1 MKGSDA
7 KKGKHRQ
14 WLAGAVFSAALV
26 GTCLLL
32 FLLSDAGG
40 ALLAALGVVQTVYE
54 PAPVSTALPETT
66 EAPKATAAVGME
78 EHPALSAET
87 FLQRAE
93 SFGMET
99 LAVLSS
105 EHERMAEYTLAY
117 SSGET
122 ATLLL
127 SLQNGEVTEFMLTM
141 RRPMPPAPLTADANW
156 FLQQEHDAQQAQYEE
171 SLAWIYQVFLAYA
184 LALDREEALPYS
196 EAAQMAAAARSTFE
210 DGEART
216 AEHGKFRFTAGAIPS
231 TGTKG
236 GETCA
241 RPHSARNHERV
252 FLRISSNTIERSHN
266 PLYNLGKVVHIYG
279 KNAYKRCAGRPGI

>member
-7 KKGKHRQ
+7 KKGKLRQ

-231 TGTKG
+231 TGTKDEG
-236 GETCA
+236 NMCEA
-241 RPHSARNHERV
+241 ALSAE
-252 FLRISSNTIERSHN
+252 
-266 PLYNLGKVVHIYG
+266 P
-279 KNAYKRCAGRPGI
+279 

>member
-32 FLLSDAGG
+32 FLLSDAGA

-78 EHPALSAET
+78 EHPALSAEA

-99 LAVLSS
+99 PAALSFG
-105 EHERMAEYTLAY
+105 HERMAEYTLAY
-117 SSGET
+117 CSGET

-141 RRPMPPAPLTADANW
+141 RRPMPPASLAADANW
-156 FLQQEHDAQQAQYEE
+156 FLQQEHDARQAQYEE
-171 SLAWIYQVFLAYA
+171 SLAWVYQAFLAYA
-184 LALDREEALPYS
+184 LALDGEEALPYS
-196 EAAQMAAAARSTFE
+196 EAAQMADAARSTFE

-216 AEHGKFRFTAGAIPS
+216 AEHGKFRFIYSILYKPCIFKVYRLLNVQTLCIFPCFCPYEPKQGKFFI
-231 TGTKG
+231 
-236 GETCA
+236 
-241 RPHSARNHERV
+241 
-252 FLRISSNTIERSHN
+252 LRRLPYPAVLRKYASL
-266 PLYNLGKVVHIYG
+266 PL
-279 KNAYKRCAGRPGI
+279 

>member
-184 LALDREEALPYS
+184 LALDREEALP
-196 EAAQMAAAARSTFE
+196 RGRKT
-210 DGEART
+210 R
-216 AEHGKFRFTAGAIPS
+216 
-231 TGTKG
+231 
-236 GETCA
+236 ETCA

>member
-54 PAPVSTALPETT
+54 PAPVSTALPVTT

-231 TGTKG
+231 TGTKDEG
-236 GETCA
+236 NMCEA
-241 RPHSARNHERV
+241 ALSAE
-252 FLRISSNTIERSHN
+252 
-266 PLYNLGKVVHIYG
+266 P
-279 KNAYKRCAGRPGI
+279 

>member
-184 LALDREEALPYS
+184 LALDREEGLPYS

-231 TGTKG
+231 TGTKDEG
-236 GETCA
+236 NMCEA
-241 RPHSARNHERV
+241 ALSAE
-252 FLRISSNTIERSHN
+252 
-266 PLYNLGKVVHIYG
+266 P
-279 KNAYKRCAGRPGI
+279 

>member
-40 ALLAALGVVQTVYE
+40 ALLAALGVVQTIYE

-66 EAPKATAAVGME
+66 EAPKATAAGGME

-196 EAAQMAAAARSTFE
+196 EATQMAAAARSTFE

-231 TGTKG
+231 TGTKDEG
-236 GETCA
+236 NMCEA
-241 RPHSARNHERV
+241 ALSAE
-252 FLRISSNTIERSHN
+252 
-266 PLYNLGKVVHIYG
+266 P
-279 KNAYKRCAGRPGI
+279 

>member
-171 SLAWIYQVFLAYA
+171 SLAWIYQVF
-184 LALDREEALPYS
+184 
-196 EAAQMAAAARSTFE
+196 F
-210 DGEART
+210 G
-216 AEHGKFRFTAGAIPS
+216 I
-231 TGTKG
+231 
-236 GETCA
+236 CA
-241 RPHSARNHERV
+241 C
-252 FLRISSNTIERSHN
+252 T
-266 PLYNLGKVVHIYG
+266 
-279 KNAYKRCAGRPGI
+279 

>member
-1 MKGSDA
+1 
-7 KKGKHRQ
+7 
-14 WLAGAVFSAALV
+14 
-26 GTCLLL
+26 
-32 FLLSDAGG
+32 
-40 ALLAALGVVQTVYE
+40 
-54 PAPVSTALPETT
+54 
-66 EAPKATAAVGME
+66 ME

-117 SSGET
+117 SSSET

-171 SLAWIYQVFLAYA
+171 SLAWIYQVFWAYA

-231 TGTKG
+231 TGTKDEG
-236 GETCA
+236 NMCEA
-241 RPHSARNHERV
+241 ALSAE
-252 FLRISSNTIERSHN
+252 
-266 PLYNLGKVVHIYG
+266 P
-279 KNAYKRCAGRPGI
+279 

>member
-7 KKGKHRQ
+7 KKGKHRK
-14 WLAGAVFSAALV
+14 WLAGAAFSAALV

-54 PAPVSTALPETT
+54 PAPVSMALPETI

-156 FLQQEHDAQQAQYEE
+156 FLQQEHDVQQAQYEE

-216 AEHGKFRFTAGAIPS
+216 TEHGKFRFTAGAIPS
-231 TGTKG
+231 TGTKDEG
-236 GETCA
+236 SMCEA
-241 RPHSARNHERV
+241 ALSAE
-252 FLRISSNTIERSHN
+252 
-266 PLYNLGKVVHIYG
+266 P
-279 KNAYKRCAGRPGI
+279 

>member
-156 FLQQEHDAQQAQYEE
+156 FLQQE

-231 TGTKG
+231 TGTKDEG
-236 GETCA
+236 NMCEA
-241 RPHSARNHERV
+241 ALSAE
-252 FLRISSNTIERSHN
+252 
-266 PLYNLGKVVHIYG
+266 P
-279 KNAYKRCAGRPGI
+279 

>member
-1 MKGSDA
+1 M
-7 KKGKHRQ
+7 
-14 WLAGAVFSAALV
+14 AGGRSVQRCTCWHMPAAVPAV
-26 GTCLLL
+26 GC
-32 FLLSDAGG
+32 GG

-216 AEHGKFRFTAGAIPS
+216 AEHGKFCFIYP
-231 TGTKG
+231 
-236 GETCA
+236 
-241 RPHSARNHERV
+241 
-252 FLRISSNTIERSHN
+252 N
-266 PLYNLGKVVHIYG
+266 PQN
-279 KNAYKRCAGRPGI
+279 P

>member
-1 MKGSDA
+1 
-7 KKGKHRQ
+7 
-14 WLAGAVFSAALV
+14 
-26 GTCLLL
+26 
-32 FLLSDAGG
+32 
-40 ALLAALGVVQTVYE
+40 
-54 PAPVSTALPETT
+54 
-66 EAPKATAAVGME
+66 
-78 EHPALSAET
+78 
-87 FLQRAE
+87 
-93 SFGMET
+93 MET

-171 SLAWIYQVFLAYA
+171 SLAWIYQVFWHMRLHLTGKKRSLIPRLHRWPLQRVQHLKMAKRVLRSMA
-184 LALDREEALPYS
+184 NSGLLRERFLP
-196 EAAQMAAAARSTFE
+196 QGRKT
-210 DGEART
+210 R
-216 AEHGKFRFTAGAIPS
+216 
-231 TGTKG
+231 
-236 GETCA
+236 ETCA

-279 KNAYKRCAGRPGI
+279 KTRTSVVLAGQEFKLTGTESEEYIKQLSDYVNGKINEIQRTYPNLSTGNCVLLASLNMADELHKLRADYDALDQRIAQLRDMPRVAAPVSPVKRPFESRQPVGTK

>member
-32 FLLSDAGG
+32 FLLSDAGA

-78 EHPALSAET
+78 EHPALSAEA

-99 LAVLSS
+99 PAALSFG
-105 EHERMAEYTLAY
+105 HERMAEYTLAY
-117 SSGET
+117 CSGET

-141 RRPMPPAPLTADANW
+141 RRPMPPASLAADANW
-156 FLQQEHDAQQAQYEE
+156 FLQQEHDARQAQYEE
-171 SLAWIYQVFLAYA
+171 SLAWVYQAFLAYA
-184 LALDREEALPYS
+184 LALDGEEALPYS
-196 EAAQMAAAARSTFE
+196 EAAQMADAARSTFE

-216 AEHGKFRFTAGAIPS
+216 AEHSKFRFTAGTIPS

-236 GETCA
+236 GESMCA
-241 RPHSARNHERV
+241 AALSAE
-252 FLRISSNTIERSHN
+252 
-266 PLYNLGKVVHIYG
+266 P
-279 KNAYKRCAGRPGI
+279 